1 MKREGDPAD
10 LRLLVILLRSLRG
23 WNQAELAKA
32 ARVDKAS
39 ISDYEQGRRA
49 PSRRTLERLL
59 DAAGV
64 SSFQA
69 EWLLPILRDIR
80 LAGKKTASPGKVA
93 AAAAAADLPASILRN
108 VHEIAAA
115 ELASA
120 FLEVPALA
128 GAPRDEPPP
137 LLKALGERLREES
150 ARAQADGTGRGPE
163 LAELASRLAEL
174 SRPGE
179 TSRAIQEKNGPEPLA
194 SGAKLG

>member
-59 DAAGV
+59 DAARV

-80 LAGKKTASPGKVA
+80 LAGEKTASPGNA
-93 AAAAAADLPASILRN
+93 APASSADLPASILRN